1 MRKHVEHES
10 FHHDKL
16 QCKKSVTTVNI
27 KITFTTHFTTIM
39 RKTELS
45 RELILTNGKC
55 LSMTWE
61 EWGCIVICRR
71 GGIEK

>member
-45 RELILTNGKC
+45 REVDFNQ
-55 LSMTWE
+55 WE
-61 EWGCIVICRR
+61 MSQYDM
-71 GGIEK
+71 GGMGMYCYMSEGRH